1 MAVFQRIEIR
11 DDDFREVIDRAG
23 VNMVIRLANTQH
35 NWSSILD
42 KDLAKKAPELKQLD
56 EDAKH
61 PELGTFNKVTKTI
74 RGGFILGHRII
85 DFLNLYCLVK
95 DSSGKF
101 SLDEKS
107 FISALKELEASHRE
121 KLIALLVRNEGAVN
135 KPLVHK
141 ILQKNIT
148 FNKVQILG

>member
-1 MAVFQRIEIR
+1 MFERVEIR

-23 VNMVIRLANTQH
+23 VNIIIRLANIQH
-35 NWSSILD
+35 NWSSVLD
-42 KDLAKKAPELKQLD
+42 KDIAKKTPELKQLD
-56 EDAKH
+56 EETTH

-85 DFLNLYCLVK
+85 DFMNLYCLTK

-107 FISALKELEASHRE
+107 FISALKELETSHRE
-121 KLIALLVRNEGAVN
+121 KLIALLARNEGAVN

-141 ILQKNIT
+141 ILQKTIK